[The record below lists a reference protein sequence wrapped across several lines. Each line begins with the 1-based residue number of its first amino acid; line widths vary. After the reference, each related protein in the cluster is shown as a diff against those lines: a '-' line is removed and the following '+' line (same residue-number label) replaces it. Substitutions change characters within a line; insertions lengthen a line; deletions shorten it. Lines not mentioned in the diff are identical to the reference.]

1 MNMGQDRQIQTVGG
15 NGGNQFGYQTKE
27 KGCCVSSDSF
37 VDCSKKEAGI
47 QLQAKE
53 FDLMAA
59 AGDLDEIEEVIA
71 NCILM
76 ANLQQASTSG
86 TQSDKAPIYD
96 SDGSAEVQ
104 HHDNC
109 YNNDIFN
116 MFTQEDQ
123 YTKLLEPISKPHL
136 VQQNDNNVTF
146 VNSSVE
152 QNRGTVEQH
161 SATNEETC
169 AYHESLLNNL
179 VVEVDK
185 VNTVN
190 RKMRETNAELTTELA
205 RYKIKKNVLKSVR
218 KKRFENC
225 ISKKEN
231 EYAKLWNDWFQKCEE
246 CKYDKISYDKAY
258 HDMQR
263 QIERL
268 QARLGDL
275 KGKSNNT
282 PCASGTLNP
291 LSQKLDDKN
300 IKLEYHVLNYAK
312 ENAYLKTTYKKLFDF
327 IQVSRAQTKSL
338 TDSLN
343 TKHHDTI
350 YENAKLRSQLFDK
363 TPEQKYTTKGTSVN
377 AKFENQSIEGKPVLY
392 HSRNHSIVR
401 QSNAFQ
407 SE

>member
-59 AGDLDEIEEVIA
+59 AGDLDEIEEVIS

-96 SDGSAEVQ
+96 SDGSAE
-104 HHDNC
+104 C
-109 YNNDIFN
+109 
-116 MFTQEDQ
+116 
-123 YTKLLEPISKPHL
+123 S
-136 VQQNDNNVTF
+136 
-146 VNSSVE
+146 
-152 QNRGTVEQH
+152 
-161 SATNEETC
+161 
-169 AYHESLLNNL
+169 
-179 VVEVDK
+179 
-185 VNTVN
+185 
-190 RKMRETNAELTTELA
+190 
-205 RYKIKKNVLKSVR
+205 
-218 KKRFENC
+218 
-225 ISKKEN
+225 
-231 EYAKLWNDWFQKCEE
+231 
-246 CKYDKISYDKAY
+246 
-258 HDMQR
+258 
-263 QIERL
+263 
-268 QARLGDL
+268 
-275 KGKSNNT
+275 
-282 PCASGTLNP
+282 
-291 LSQKLDDKN
+291 
-300 IKLEYHVLNYAK
+300 
-312 ENAYLKTTYKKLFDF
+312 DF